1 MAFKEKQTSALVYD
15 LFNKADIPVPEE
27 VKQRWEEIEEIYQ
40 ASAHGIVNVGIQI
53 NNCINLIRQ
62 VPCSNQN
69 EVIESVNGVTRD
81 LESFTNQLVDL
92 HKLHEGKTGIINDPD
107 DLALCIQIYNQY
119 VAFNDR
125 FKVVIFPIVITITEA
140 YSESQA
146 ILQQQ
151 NQKDDGITDVE
162 IITEKVKVQ

>member
-1 MAFKEKQTSALVYD
+1 MTFKEKQTSALVHN
-15 LFNKADIPVPEE
+15 LFNKAEIPVPDE
-27 VKQRWEEIEEIYQ
+27 VKQRWEEIEDIYQ
-40 ASAHGIVNVGIQI
+40 ASAHGIVDIGVQI
-53 NNCINLIRQ
+53 NNCLNLIRQ
-62 VPCSNQN
+62 APCSNHK
-69 EVIESVNGVTRD
+69 EVIDSINGVKRD
-81 LESFTNQLVDL
+81 LENFTDQLIDL

-125 FKVVIFPIVITITEA
+125 FKAVVFPIVITITEA

-151 NQKDDGITDVE
+151 NQQDDGITDVE
-162 IITEKVKVQ
+162 IISEKVKVQ